1 MADALYQTAAV
12 IGEGLGYE
20 TNGYGEAEDDCGDH
34 HIIVGG
40 GGVWCIHGIFIHNPL
55 HYV

>member
-20 TNGYGEAEDDCGDH
+20 TNGYGEAEDDGGDH
-34 HIIVGG
+34 VGVNKMYG
-40 GGVWCIHGIFIHNPL
+40 
-55 HYV
+55 